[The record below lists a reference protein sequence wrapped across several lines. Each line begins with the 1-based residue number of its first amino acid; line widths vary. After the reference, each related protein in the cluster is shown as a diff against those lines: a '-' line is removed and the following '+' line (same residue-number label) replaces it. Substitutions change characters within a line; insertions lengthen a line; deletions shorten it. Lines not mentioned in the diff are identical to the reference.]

1 MFTSKFIHLHG
12 TWLPKTKYFGC
23 KIGIQCYNTPLP
35 VEQNNYTTCVRSI
48 SNKFYYVKTEKVSL
62 KGNVY
67 DFSVDY
73 DPINKLKK
81 KTFTSIEIMLWII
94 KQVFIM
100 LLSFGGSLVIKYV

>member
-1 MFTSKFIHLHG
+1 M
-12 TWLPKTKYFGC
+12 
-23 KIGIQCYNTPLP
+23 
-35 VEQNNYTTCVRSI
+35 
-48 SNKFYYVKTEKVSL
+48 SL